1 MLAGGLSLE
10 NPIFRRVISGA
21 LAVSA
26 AGMLGGAGWFGAYPL
41 YTNIKAANAQDGLKF
56 AFATP
61 KLRTV
66 YEARRFSEGSPLT
79 RIVMPSISVDS
90 LVVEGISTK
99 ALNTGAGHYP
109 MTPLPGERGNVG
121 IAGHRT
127 MYGKPFSNLDKLRP
141 GDQIQLI
148 TPLARHVYEV
158 TPPFGGHSNPWVV
171 KNNTWQVVERT
182 SDPMLTLTACHPRGS
197 SKQRIVVRAKL
208 ISTEKIA

>member
-1 MLAGGLSLE
+1 MLAGGLTLD
-10 NPIFRRVISGA
+10 NPVVRRVASGF

-26 AGMLGGAGWFGAYPL
+26 TAMVSGAAWFGAYPL
-41 YTNIKAANAQDGLKF
+41 YTNIKAADAQDSLRL

-61 KLRTV
+61 RLRTV
-66 YEARRFSEGSPLT
+66 YGARRLVEGSPLT

-127 MYGKPFSNLDKLRP
+127 MYGKPFSDIDKLKP
-141 GDQIQLI
+141 GDQLQLI

-158 TPPFGGHSNPWVV
+158 VPAFAGHSNPWVV

-182 SDPMLTLTACHPRGS
+182 TEPMLTLTACHPKGS

>member
-1 MLAGGLSLE
+1 MLAGGLTLE
-10 NPIFRRVISGA
+10 NPIVRRATSGL

-26 AGMLGGAGWFGAYPL
+26 IAMVSGAAWFGAYPL
-41 YTNIKAANAQDGLKF
+41 YTNLKAADAQDSLKL

-66 YEARRFSEGSPLT
+66 YGARRLAEGSPLT

-127 MYGKPFSNLDKLRP
+127 MYGKPFSDIDKLKS
-141 GDQIQLI
+141 GDRIQLI

-158 TPPFGGHSNPWVV
+158 LPAFGGHPNPWIV
-171 KNNTWQVVERT
+171 KNNTWEVVERT
-182 SDPMLTLTACHPRGS
+182 TEPMLTLTACHPKGS

-208 ISTEKIA
+208 ISTEKNA